1 MSRTLFAALSYF
13 FVVFSVAFVLGAL
26 RAFLF
31 APLLGVPIAI
41 ALEVPIVLVFSW
53 FVCRVII
60 DRMDVPAN
68 SVHRLVMGT
77 AAFAL
82 LMVAEAALASVLLGH
97 TLIQH
102 LASYKNPIGLFGLA
116 AQIVF
121 ALLPFLQLA
130 WNSPSRRSI

>member
-1 MSRTLFAALSYF
+1 MFRTQFAALSYF
-13 FVVFSVAFVLGAL
+13 LVVFSVAFVLGAL

-31 APLLGVPIAI
+31 APLLGVSIAI

-53 FVCRVII
+53 FVCRAII
-60 DRMDVPAN
+60 VRMNVPAN
-68 SVHRLVMGT
+68 SAHRLVMGT

-97 TLIQH
+97 TLSQH
-102 LASYKNPIGLFGLA
+102 LASYQNPIGLCGLA

-130 WNSPSRRSI
+130 WYSPSRRPI